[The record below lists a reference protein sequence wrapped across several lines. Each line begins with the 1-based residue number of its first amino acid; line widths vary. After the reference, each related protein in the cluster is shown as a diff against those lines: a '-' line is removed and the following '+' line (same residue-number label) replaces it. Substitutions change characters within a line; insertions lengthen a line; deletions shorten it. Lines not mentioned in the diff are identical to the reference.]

1 MSVLGDVFGSLQ
13 AMSQLQL
20 LLAFVGCIGYALA
33 QGGLISSKG
42 RRIAWSASLLAVIG
56 FALEST
62 EWMNAA
68 MLIAFGIVGLGL
80 FVAGVWLT
88 SRLLGFSQARAV
100 AEAAEFAENADAAE
114 DEATPAPA
122 QAQRAPR
129 PRPQQ
134 SGPAHS
140 V

>member
-1 MSVLGDVFGSLQ
+1 
-13 AMSQLQL
+13 
-20 LLAFVGCIGYALA
+20 
-33 QGGLISSKG
+33 
-42 RRIAWSASLLAVIG
+42 
-56 FALEST
+56 
-62 EWMNAA
+62 